1 VVAERRVRAVIE
13 RTYTLRFLAAQIQ
26 PNEAAAM
33 TPEQHLEAFM
43 AYVAGMLVDAERYLM
58 TGEPDP
64 LRDGASYRVGAMW
77 LTDAEFTDLLRDVT
91 AVFQPRLA
99 NAPAKDRRRRMIY
112 TVLLPA
118 PAVLASENKQK
129 SAKQRSR
136 EKKPREDS

>member
-1 VVAERRVRAVIE
+1 
-13 RTYTLRFLAAQIQ
+13 
-26 PNEAAAM
+26 M